1 MSVERRNFLGSILAG
16 TSFLLPPAAQARGL
30 VQFPCAELGNTY
42 HFIRAGESLM
52 EEENIWSTNP
62 LFLTNRDSALSDEG
76 ISQVEATCQYL
87 KEIDINPT
95 IVMYSLAA
103 SSMDTAN
110 IIGRE
115 LRLGRDRLVPEF
127 TYLDPRAIGMWDCGT
142 LSSTEAAVWA
152 MDNDEAGAYGRGA
165 RPPPNEDGTPNETLD
180 NQSTR
185 LRQLLSLMETQYSG
199 DTVLLVF
206 PDGTGPALLSAMI
219 AGIPYN
225 RVHELNLRP
234 GEIRLDVNMKSTKEL
249 LNSGT
254 LMPTE
259 DYKAKLAEGRQ
270 ELKRL
275 RSIKSGDIISVKD
288 QKLENDRLEMEAA
301 AKQRET
307 KRLAKDQSEQLAREA
322 RAREI
327 QEERQ
332 RRRDADGSD
341 IDNTGPVLGMGTVG
355 MTAAAAAMFSG
366 SRGGEKDQAFAE
378 VNPANLSNETGTPL
392 PETLS
397 NVDVTNKAELDILD
411 GLSRDLPLIDE
422 SDDGLIPS
430 FVDISNMTGDHGIPS
445 SVNDDTA
452 EEALRQHIN
461 GDRLATFPPPQK
473 SLDPVEA
480 ADEAMRE
487 YMELDDGGSEWL
499 AMMSYLMQ
507 ENDEGD
513 MDEQHPGLRP

>member
-1 MSVERRNFLGSILAG
+1 
-16 TSFLLPPAAQARGL
+16 
-30 VQFPCAELGNTY
+30 
-42 HFIRAGESLM
+42 
-52 EEENIWSTNP
+52 
-62 LFLTNRDSALSDEG
+62 
-76 ISQVEATCQYL
+76 
-87 KEIDINPT
+87 
-95 IVMYSLAA
+95 
-103 SSMDTAN
+103 
-110 IIGRE
+110 
-115 LRLGRDRLVPEF
+115 
-127 TYLDPRAIGMWDCGT
+127 
-142 LSSTEAAVWA
+142 
-152 MDNDEAGAYGRGA
+152 
-165 RPPPNEDGTPNETLD
+165 
-180 NQSTR
+180 
-185 LRQLLSLMETQYSG
+185 
-199 DTVLLVF
+199 
-206 PDGTGPALLSAMI
+206 
-219 AGIPYN
+219 
-225 RVHELNLRP
+225 
-234 GEIRLDVNMKSTKEL
+234 
-249 LNSGT
+249 
-254 LMPTE
+254 
-259 DYKAKLAEGRQ
+259 
-270 ELKRL
+270 
-275 RSIKSGDIISVKD
+275 
-288 QKLENDRLEMEAA
+288 
-301 AKQRET
+301 
-307 KRLAKDQSEQLAREA
+307 
-322 RAREI
+322 
-327 QEERQ
+327 
-332 RRRDADGSD
+332 
-341 IDNTGPVLGMGTVG
+341 MGTVG

-430 FVDISNMTGDHGIPS
+430 FVGMSNMTGDHGIPS